1 MTVRY
6 FVSRDPDGSVSHF
19 VRVTETDTAI
29 DGEYFQ
35 SGRWIADG
43 SVTEHLLDPT
53 LGEEVSAG
61 EAAEIEA
68 SLTGDGSSG
77 RDG

>member
-19 VRVTETDTAI
+19 VRVTETERAI

-43 SVTEHLLDPT
+43 SVTEHLIDPT
-53 LGEEVSAG
+53 LGDEVSAA
-61 EAAEIEA
+61 EAEEIEA
-68 SLTGDGSSG
+68 ALMDDGPSTT
-77 RDG
+77 D